1 MKSGPWGVT
10 ICLKKMEGKE
20 AIRKDA
26 CQVEAQLNSACASL
40 DRELA
45 DSFALAVKERSL
57 QLEEARRSVGV
68 FESVE
73 IVERARSLSEKDQQ
87 TSSRLALA
95 YCSLNL
101 GDEDE

>member
-1 MKSGPWGVT
+1 MT

-68 FESVE
+68 FVALCGNNFK
-73 IVERARSLSEKDQQ
+73 IVYHFTQ
-87 TSSRLALA
+87 
-95 YCSLNL
+95 
-101 GDEDE
+101 